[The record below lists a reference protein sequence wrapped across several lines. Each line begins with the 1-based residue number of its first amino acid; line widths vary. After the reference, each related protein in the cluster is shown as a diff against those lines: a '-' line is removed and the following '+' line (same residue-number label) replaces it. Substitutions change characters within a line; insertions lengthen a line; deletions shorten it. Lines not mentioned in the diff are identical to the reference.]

1 MWGSGWCGVSWGD
14 GMNAMRTAES
24 GKVYLTGAGPGDPDL
39 LTVRA
44 RDLLATADVILH
56 DGLVVEE
63 ILELASPTARV
74 ESVAKRAGVKSV
86 TQQEI
91 EERMIREAREGQS
104 VVRLK
109 VGDPMLFGR
118 GAEEIGALEAAGV
131 PYEVVPGVTAALAA
145 ASALACPLTARE
157 ASPAVVMLSGH
168 RSGEGRVLALPGGF
182 AEATLAIYMPGS
194 DYGALA
200 RDLMEGGVASETPC
214 AVISQCSLPGEQV
227 IRLTVAELGTHPAL
241 PAPALVMVGKVLAAR

>member
-1 MWGSGWCGVSWGD
+1 MQ
-14 GMNAMRTAES
+14 TAES

-56 DGLVVEE
+56 DGLVVDE

-74 ESVAKRAGVKSV
+74 ESVAKRAGEKSV

-91 EERMIREAREGQS
+91 EERMIREARDGQS
-104 VVRLK
+104 VIRLK

-145 ASALACPLTARE
+145 AAALACPLTARDTS
-157 ASPAVVMLSGH
+157 AAVVMLSGH
-168 RSGEGRVLALPGGF
+168 RAGSGTGNDRSLALPGGF

-194 DYGALA
+194 DYAGLA
-200 RDLMEGGVASETPC
+200 SDLTEGGVAADTPC
-214 AVISQCSLPGEQV
+214 VVISQCSLPGQQV
-227 IRLTVAELGTHPAL
+227 IRLTVAELPAHSAL
-241 PAPALVMVGKVLAAR
+241 PAPALVMVGKVLEAAR

>member
-1 MWGSGWCGVSWGD
+1 M
-14 GMNAMRTAES
+14 MQTAES

-74 ESVAKRAGVKSV
+74 ESVAKRAGVKSI
-86 TQQEI
+86 TQHEI
-91 EERMIREAREGQS
+91 EERMIEEARAGQS

-118 GAEEIGALEAAGV
+118 GAEEIGALAAAGV
-131 PYEVVPGVTAALAA
+131 PYEVVPGITAALAA
-145 ASALACPLTARE
+145 AAALACPLTSRD

-168 RSGEGRVLALPGGF
+168 RSGFEAGDGRSLVLPGGI
-182 AEATLAIYMPGS
+182 AATTLAIYMPGS
-194 DYGALA
+194 DYAALA
-200 RDLMEGGVASETPC
+200 GDLMGNGVAGATPC
-214 AVISQCSLPGEQV
+214 AVISQCSLPGQQV
-227 IRLTVAELGTHPAL
+227 IRLTVGELASHPAL
-241 PAPALVMVGKVLAAR
+241 PAPALVMVGRVLEQAW

>member
-1 MWGSGWCGVSWGD
+1 MQ
-14 GMNAMRTAES
+14 TAEA

-56 DGLVVEE
+56 DGLVGEA

-91 EERMIREAREGQS
+91 EERMIGEARAGQS

-118 GAEEIGALEAAGV
+118 GAEETGALAAAGI

-145 ASALACPLTARE
+145 AAALACPLTARE
-157 ASPAVVMLSGH
+157 GSPAVVMLSGH
-168 RSGEGRVLALPGGF
+168 RSGEGRLLALPGGF
-182 AEATLAIYMPGS
+182 AGATLAIYMPGT
-194 DYGALA
+194 DYAALA
-200 RDLMEGGVASETPC
+200 RDLLDGGVAEETAC
-214 AVISQCSLPGEQV
+214 VVISQCSLPGEQV
-227 IRLTVAELGTHPAL
+227 IRLTVGELPTHPAL
-241 PAPALVMVGKVLAAR
+241 PAPALVMVGKVLAGAVISDRASRAQA

>member
-1 MWGSGWCGVSWGD
+1 MGT
-14 GMNAMRTAES
+14 MQTAES

-74 ESVAKRAGVKSV
+74 ESVAKRAGVKTI
-86 TQQEI
+86 TQHEI
-91 EERMIREAREGQS
+91 EVRMIEEARAGQA

-118 GAEEIGALEAAGV
+118 GAEEIGALAAAGV
-131 PYEVVPGVTAALAA
+131 PYEVVPGITAALAA
-145 ASALACPLTARE
+145 AAALTCPLTSRD

-168 RSGEGRVLALPGGF
+168 RSGSEAGEGRSLVLPGGF
-182 AEATLAIYMPGS
+182 AAATLAIYMPGS

-200 RDLMEGGVASETPC
+200 RDLIGNGVAGETPC
-214 AVISQCSLPGEQV
+214 AVISQCSLPGQQV
-227 IRLTVAELGTHPAL
+227 IRLSVGELASHATL
-241 PAPALVMVGKVLAAR
+241 PAPALVMVGRVLEKSW

>member
-1 MWGSGWCGVSWGD
+1 MQ
-14 GMNAMRTAES
+14 TAEG

-56 DGLVVEE
+56 DGLVVDA

-74 ESVAKRAGVKSV
+74 ESVAKRAGVKTI
-86 TQQEI
+86 TQEEI
-91 EERMIREAREGQS
+91 EERMIREACAGQS

-118 GAEEIGALEAAGV
+118 GAEEIGALAAAGI
-131 PYEVVPGVTAALAA
+131 PFEVVPGVTAALAA
-145 ASALACPLTARE
+145 AAALACPLTSRDG
-157 ASPAVVMLSGH
+157 SSAVVMLSGH
-168 RSGEGRVLALPGGF
+168 RTDEGRSLVVPGRFG
-182 AEATLAIYMPGS
+182 EATFAIYMPGS

-200 RDLMEGGVASETPC
+200 RDLMDHGAGAETPC
-214 AVISQCSLPGEQV
+214 AVVSQCSLPAQQV
-227 IRLTVAELGTHPAL
+227 IRLTVSELSTHAAL
-241 PAPALVMVGKVLAAR
+241 PAPALVLVGTVLHVER

>member
-1 MWGSGWCGVSWGD
+1 MQ
-14 GMNAMRTAES
+14 TAES

-74 ESVAKRAGVKSV
+74 ESVAKRAGVKTI

-91 EERMIREAREGQS
+91 DARMIEEARAGQS

-118 GAEEIGALEAAGV
+118 GAEEIGALAAAGV
-131 PYEVVPGVTAALAA
+131 PYEVVPGITAALAA
-145 ASALACPLTARE
+145 AAALACPLTARD
-157 ASPAVVMLSGH
+157 ASPALVMLSGH
-168 RSGEGRVLALPGGF
+168 RSGSEGSEGRSLVLPGGF
-182 AEATLAIYMPGS
+182 AEATLAVYMPGS
-194 DYGALA
+194 DYAALA
-200 RDLMEGGVASETPC
+200 RDLLGNGVLGGTAC
-214 AVISQCSLPGEQV
+214 AVISQCSLPGQQA
-227 IRLTVAELGTHPAL
+227 IRLTVGELSSHPAL
-241 PAPALVMVGKVLAAR
+241 PAPALVMVGKVLERVR